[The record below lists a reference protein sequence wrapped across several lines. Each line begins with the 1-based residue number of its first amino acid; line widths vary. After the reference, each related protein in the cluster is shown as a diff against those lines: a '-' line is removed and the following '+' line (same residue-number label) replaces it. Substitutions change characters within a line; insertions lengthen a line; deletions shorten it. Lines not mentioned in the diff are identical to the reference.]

1 MTLQE
6 QLMEDM
12 KTAMKAHETMRLD
25 VIRMIRAA
33 VKNYEIDHGVADD
46 AKVQNIISTM
56 VKQQQDALKD
66 FERAARQDLI
76 DEAKAN
82 IEILAAYLPAQLSDE
97 ELETAVKEVLAQA
110 STKDFGPL
118 MGQVMKRVQGK
129 ADGTRVTQV
138 LKALLA
144 A

>member
-1 MTLQE
+1 M
-6 QLMEDM
+6 
-12 KTAMKAHETMRLD
+12 
-25 VIRMIRAA
+25 
-33 VKNYEIDHGVADD
+33 
-46 AKVQNIISTM
+46 
-56 VKQQQDALKD
+56 
-66 FERAARQDLI
+66 I

>member
-46 AKVQNIISTM
+46 VKVQNIISTM